1 MRPTRSEQDAP
12 RPTQEEYA
20 RVKREFEEAERERQ
34 RLQRRIER
42 LEKQNTRLRRQLDA
56 ARRAGY
62 RQAAP
67 FAKALTCRPK
77 RPGRRAGAQYGQPAR
92 RRRPTRVDVRHDA
105 PLPPGCPACGGQ
117 VRSTGVASQLQEELP
132 VPRVVV
138 REFRVALGACQD
150 CGRRVQGR
158 HRLQTSD
165 ALGAAAVQLGPGLVA
180 SVVVLNKQMGLSFG
194 KIATLLRQ
202 HYDIRVSPSGL
213 VRAVHRA
220 ARRAELTYSE
230 LLRQIRNSPV
240 VTPDETGW
248 KVGGHLQW
256 LWAAVAPKTTVY
268 AIQPGRGYEEAANL
282 LGPDFD
288 GVLIRDGWAPY
299 RRFTQ
304 ATHQTCLAHLLRRGR
319 TLCSDH
325 PRSRAAADIHA
336 LLKHALRLR
345 DDARAGRLSRDGL
358 DEAVEALA
366 ARLAGRLTRPGTL
379 ADVQRFAA
387 HLTREWT
394 ALFHF
399 LRDPAIDATNWRA
412 EQAIRPA
419 VVTRKVCG
427 GNRSW
432 RGAATQQTLASVIR
446 TACQRQC
453 NPHAVI
459 VGLLRAPSPI
469 VAPDLQGP
477 AP

>member
-1 MRPTRSEQDAP
+1 M
-12 RPTQEEYA
+12 
-20 RVKREFEEAERERQ
+20 
-34 RLQRRIER
+34 
-42 LEKQNTRLRRQLDA
+42 
-56 ARRAGY
+56 
-62 RQAAP
+62 
-67 FAKALTCRPK
+67 
-77 RPGRRAGAQYGQPAR
+77 
-92 RRRPTRVDVRHDA
+92 
-105 PLPPGCPACGGQ
+105 
-117 VRSTGVASQLQEELP
+117 
-132 VPRVVV
+132 
-138 REFRVALGACQD
+138 
-150 CGRRVQGR
+150 
-158 HRLQTSD
+158 
-165 ALGAAAVQLGPGLVA
+165 
-180 SVVVLNKQMGLSFG
+180 
-194 KIATLLRQ
+194 
-202 HYDIRVSPSGL
+202 
-213 VRAVHRA
+213 HRA

-358 DEAVEALA
+358 GEAVEALA
-366 ARLAGRLTRPGTL
+366 ARLAARLTRPGTL

-394 ALFHF
+394 ALFNF

-459 VGLLRAPSPI
+459 VGLLRSPSPI
-469 VAPDLQGP
+469 VAPELHGP